1 MLSLIFSIALS
12 LTGIPVES
20 NAIQVSDTVKRQG
33 KNAAPRDSTARFVR
47 INRIFIL
54 GNRTTKERIIL
65 RELTLRQGDVI
76 YSSDLPNILDQDR
89 KKLINTRLFN
99 TVNIRTLELEK
110 DQFDLLVDLKERW
123 YTFPVPVF
131 ELSDRNFNEWWQ
143 NYNHDFK
150 RVNYGLRL
158 YRYNMRGRN
167 ETLRF
172 HAQFGYVKRFELYYR
187 VPNLDREQKHGLAF
201 DFDFTEA
208 KNVAVRTNDHKL
220 EYLESPEII
229 RRTSGGG
236 ISYQFRNSFYKTHAL
251 KLDFRTIQI
260 ADTIFK
266 ENPNY
271 LGGEAVTRQQTSSIG
286 YHFTSDRRDYIGY
299 PLHGH
304 YFYVNLVKTGI
315 FPNDD
320 INKLENNLTFVK
332 FFDLKRNFNLVS
344 TTIGYLSWPDKDLPY
359 FNYGALGYR
368 KQFIQGYEIY
378 VIEGP
383 AYFVN
388 KLTLRKRLLSRIY
401 HFNLMPAEQFRHVP
415 FAIYLKTYGNI
426 GYVKNYENYEAG
438 NRLTNRLLSSIGG
451 GLDIVTSYDMVFRVE
466 YTFNS
471 EGEAGFFLHLKK
483 EF

>member
-12 LTGIPVES
+12 LTGGPAEY
-20 NAIQVSDTVKRQG
+20 AIHATDSIKKPGKHLVK
-33 KNAAPRDSTARFVR
+33 RDSTARFIR

-76 YSSDLPNILDQDR
+76 YSTDLPGILEQDR

-99 TVNIRTLELEK
+99 TVNIRTLELDK

-143 NYNHDFK
+143 NYNHDLS

-172 HAQFGYVKRFELYYR
+172 HAQFGYVKRFEIYYR
-187 VPNLDREQKHGLAF
+187 IPNLDREQKHGLAF

-208 KNVAVRTNDHKL
+208 KNVAVRTKDHKL

-229 RRTSGGG
+229 RRMSGGG
-236 ISYQFRNSFYKTHAL
+236 ISYQFRNSFYTTHSL
-251 KLDFRTIQI
+251 KLDFRDVQI

-271 LGGEAVTRQQTSSIG
+271 LGGEAITRQQNTSLG
-286 YHFTSDRRDYIGY
+286 YSFTSDRRDYVGY
-299 PLHGH
+299 PLRGH
-304 YFYVNLVKTGI
+304 YFYVNLVKTGLTS
-315 FPNDD
+315 NDD
-320 INKLENNLTFVK
+320 VNKLENNLTFVK
-332 FFDLKRNFNLVS
+332 FMDLKRNFYLVS
-344 TTIGYLSWPDKDLPY
+344 TTITYLSWPDKDLPY
-359 FNYGALGYR
+359 FNYGALGYK

-388 KLTLRKRLLSRIY
+388 KLTLRKRILSRTYDFDI
-401 HFNLMPAEQFRHVP
+401 MPAEQFRHVP
-415 FAIYLKTYGNI
+415 FAVYLKTYANI

-438 NRLTNRLLSSIGG
+438 QGLTNRFLSSIGG
-451 GLDIVTSYDMVFRVE
+451 GLDVVTSYDMVFRVE

-471 EGEAGFFLHLKK
+471 EGEQGFFLHLKK